1 MDDVKTSRGSR
12 AHRRHAEATR
22 SRIVEAAHRLMVQK
36 GYGRTS
42 ISDIARAA
50 DVAVQTVY
58 NAVGSKREV
67 LDAVLD
73 AVAAGPGA
81 PRRVPEFMA
90 ERAGATSTAREMVA
104 VLATWFAES
113 QPRVAPVIRL
123 IREAAAHD
131 DSIAELERR
140 RASQRLANYGR
151 AADQLRERPGA
162 RELPREDVAA
172 IIWSIGHPQTY
183 AQLVEVEGWSIDAY
197 AGWVERSLA
206 VALLEG

>member
-1 MDDVKTSRGSR
+1 MDAVKTSAESR
-12 AHRRHAEATR
+12 APRRHAEATR
-22 SRIVEAAHRLMVQK
+22 ARIVEAAHALMVDK

-42 ISDIARAA
+42 IADIAREAG
-50 DVAVQTVY
+50 VAVQTVY

-73 AVAAGPGA
+73 AAAAGPGA

-90 ERAGATSTAREMVA
+90 ERAGATATAREMVA
-104 VLATWFAES
+104 VLAAWFAES

-131 DSIAELERR
+131 DAVAELERR
-140 RASQRLANYGR
+140 RASQRLAHYGL

-162 RELPREDVAA
+162 RDLPRADVAA
-172 IIWSIGHPQTY
+172 LIWSVGHPHTY
-183 AQLVEVEGWSIDAY
+183 AQLVEVEGWSLAEY
-197 AGWVERSLA
+197 AAWVERALA
-206 VALLEG
+206 AALLEG